1 MSARKATPDLIGGID
16 IMGDVLAA
24 KPADVSWNGKE
35 FDYPIDRI
43 IVGKRMRPLGD
54 VATLVES
61 ISQIGLLNPI
71 NILPDGTLI
80 AGNHR
85 VAAAKALG
93 WITIR
98 ARVVELSEVDAELA
112 EIDENLRRNNLT
124 VLEESEHLLRR
135 EELLEA
141 KGLRAKPGDNQYNGG
156 GEMVA
161 PPPTATTASIAGEMG
176 MSERSAQMRL
186 QIARGLDTEVRD
198 RIRGTDYANSTTQL
212 VEIAR
217 QPVERQ
223 RTIADLLMS
232 GQASSVNEAVRIISP
247 PAPVVVKK
255 EYWTPEPPTPATN
268 ELPAWAKDQKLVGDV
283 TEIKYLSDVEA
294 IIVEW
299 HQGGACDIFQRPQA
313 SLISEIV
320 DTCKFRNFTISP
332 DMAGA
337 ALQNARN
344 LIVSD
349 KRAEMKAKQEPPPLR
364 WADKYE
370 VAAIIYDM
378 SERSG
383 YDLWPE
389 DEDWLIGQI
398 ISAAKTRDLGVNDSI
413 LLHEALEDAR
423 NEVMTE
429 RKRNNR
435 LERAREAA
443 ERIDAERRDAEERL
457 TQDAPAMPATN
468 EKLLVDWTE
477 EDWAAYAAQKTSP
490 APDAA
495 TIADILNPV
504 PVSQRDDYD
513 GDEWYTPADYI
524 EAARKVMGS
533 IDLDPAS
540 CDLAQTVVQADV
552 YLTKAENGLHMQWIR
567 DNVWLNP
574 PYSNP
579 ALWVEKAIAWH
590 RSGRQAVILVNNAT
604 ETEWF
609 QSLLKFYPVCF
620 PERRIAFW
628 RHDQKGVTARQ
639 GQAIF
644 YLGHNVDAFIA
655 EFSWFGPIM
664 QRRR

>member
-1 MSARKATPDLIGGID
+1 MTTRKPTPDLMAPISILDD
-16 IMGDVLAA
+16 IFGVPSKVDDA
-24 KPADVSWNGKE
+24 SWNGKE

-54 VATLVES
+54 VTTLVES

-85 VAAAKALG
+85 VAAARALG
-93 WITIR
+93 WTTIR

-124 VLEESEHLLRR
+124 VLEESEHMLRR

-141 KGLRAKPGDNQYNGG
+141 KGLRAKPGDNQHNGG

-223 RTIADLLMS
+223 RTIADMLMS
-232 GQASSVNEAVRIISP
+232 GQASSVNEAVRILCP
-247 PAPVVVKK
+247 PAPVVVVKK
-255 EYWTPEPPTPATN
+255 EYWTPEPPAPATK
-268 ELPAWAKDQKLVGDV
+268 ELPAWAGDDAPVESV
-283 TEIKYLSDVEA
+283 TKIKYLSDVEA
-294 IIVEW
+294 IIMGWHRNNECDVFTAPEEYLIGRIVETC
-299 HQGGACDIFQRPQA
+299 ATYNFEIFPA
-313 SLISEIV
+313 
-320 DTCKFRNFTISP
+320 
-332 DMAGA
+332 MAGEALRNACNLLVADKRDEMKRTQPAPAPAHKTPYGVTAHTWEGYEDWDGADDEEYA
-337 ALQNARN
+337 ALRATWQLPAMEFNS
-344 LIVSD
+344 LSELD
-349 KRAEMKAKQEPPPLR
+349 KITLWR
-364 WADKYE
+364 
-370 VAAIIYDM
+370 VAARLA
-378 SERSG
+378 SERQDNIANS
-383 YDLWPE
+383 L
-389 DEDWLIGQI
+389 Q
-398 ISAAKTRDLGVNDSI
+398 
-413 LLHEALEDAR
+413 
-423 NEVMTE
+423 
-429 RKRNNR
+429 
-435 LERAREAA
+435 ERARRLHFQQMPRVWPTQSATVQIDT
-443 ERIDAERRDAEERL
+443 ERHSAEETL
-457 TQDAPAMPATN
+457 AQDAPAT
-468 EKLLVDWTE
+468 
-477 EDWAAYAAQKTSP
+477 
-490 APDAA
+490 DAA

-552 YLTKAENGLHMQWIR
+552 YLTKAENGLYMQWIR
-567 DNVWLNP
+567 ENVWLNP

-579 ALWVEKAIAWH
+579 AAWVEKAIAWH

-644 YLGHNVDAFIA
+644 YLGHNVDAFIT